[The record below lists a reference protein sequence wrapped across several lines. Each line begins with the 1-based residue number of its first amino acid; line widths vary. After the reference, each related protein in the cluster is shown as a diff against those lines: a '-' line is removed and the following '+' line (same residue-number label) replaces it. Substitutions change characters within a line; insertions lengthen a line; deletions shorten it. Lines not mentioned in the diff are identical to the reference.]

1 MGLSGTTRR
10 SSSPIAIKE
19 DRGSSLVKNRG
30 SSQKIMYPPNAS
42 KDGCRWK
49 NLYNS
54 EAGSDVIFLVGDPE
68 CWRFPAHI
76 DVLCQYPVFDAML
89 REPWSKKGTPIHI
102 PDDDP
107 RAFDNLLKFMYKNT
121 VELKSVVTALETL
134 GLANKYMCVDLVD
147 ECIVYL
153 TRNLTV
159 DTVLMVYHAARLYGG
174 QTAPRREQPAACS
187 PAATA
192 RATAPPLQ
200 DLMPAAVAADD
211 AHSEAFARMVQH
223 YDTLLEYCGAFIDR
237 NADRVMTDESVDEL
251 DTVELREL
259 LRRDGLAVSSEMVL
273 FATLERWCTHKC
285 KQQHL
290 ELTVANRR
298 AVLDDTVLLS
308 VRYLQMTANEFL
320 SGPMPS
326 GLLNAQE
333 TAVLMKHILNPKQPK
348 WTCQRLTKETLE
360 YMSTPR
366 AKRNHGAAGAG
377 GGLSYVIKRR
387 SSSFRGTASDPHR
400 CDGDDSSQSSEFDSP
415 KRSLC
420 CAGGK
425 KNKKNGGTGKKNKKK
440 CMDSCFCNCLIYC
453 LDVCFG

>member
-1 MGLSGTTRR
+1 MG
-10 SSSPIAIKE
+10 E
-19 DRGSSLVKNRG
+19 NRG
-30 SSQKIMYPPNAS
+30 LSQKIMYPQNAS
-42 KDGCRWK
+42 KDGRWK
-49 NLYNS
+49 NLYNN

-147 ECIVYL
+147 KCIVYL

-159 DTVLMVYHAARLYGG
+159 DTVLVVYQAARLYGG

-187 PAATA
+187 PVPTA

-223 YDTLLEYCGAFIDR
+223 YDTLLAYCGAFIDR

-259 LRRDGLAVSSEMVL
+259 LRRDGLAVSNEMVL
-273 FATLERWCTHKC
+273 FATVERWCTHKC

-360 YMSTPR
+360 YMATAR
-366 AKRNHGAAGAG
+366 AKRSHGTAGAG
-377 GGLSYVIKRR
+377 GGSLSYVIKRR
-387 SSSFRGTASDPHR
+387 SSSFRGGAAGDPRHYGGGG
-400 CDGDDSSQSSEFDSP
+400 DGDDSSQSSEFENSP
-415 KRSLC
+415 KRSSFC
-420 CAGGK
+420 CTGGK
-425 KNKKNGGTGKKNKKK
+425 KNKKNGGKKNKKK
-440 CMDSCFCNCLIYC
+440 CADSCFCNCLIYC

>member
-1 MGLSGTTRR
+1 MVENRELS
-10 SSSPIAIKE
+10 P
-19 DRGSSLVKNRG
+19 
-30 SSQKIMYPPNAS
+30 KIMYQNNTA
-42 KDGCRWK
+42 KDGRWK
-49 NLYNS
+49 NLYNN

-68 CWRFPAHI
+68 CWRFPGHI

-107 RAFDNLLKFMYKNT
+107 RAFDNLLKFMYKNQ

-134 GLANKYMCVDLVD
+134 ALANKYMCVDLVD
-147 ECIVYL
+147 ECISYL

-159 DTVLMVYHAARLYGG
+159 DTVLMVYQAARLYGG
-174 QTAPRREQPAACS
+174 QTVRRESCTPDV
-187 PAATA
+187 T

-200 DLMPAAVAADD
+200 DLMPSTVSED
-211 AHSEAFARMVQH
+211 AHAEAFARMVHH
-223 YDTLLEYCGAFIDR
+223 YDTLLAYCGAFIDR

-259 LRRDGLAVSSEMVL
+259 LRRDGLAVSSELVL
-273 FATLERWCTHKC
+273 FNTLERWCTHKC

-290 ELTVANRR
+290 ELTVPNKRL
-298 AVLDDTVLLS
+298 VLDDTLLLS
-308 VRYLQMTANEFL
+308 IRYLQMTANEFL

-333 TAVLMKHILNPKQPK
+333 TAVMMKHILNPKHPK

-360 YMSTPR
+360 YMATPR
-366 AKRNHGAAGAG
+366 LKRNSASLA
-377 GGLSYVIKRR
+377 YVIKRR
-387 SSSFRGTASDPHR
+387 ASTSRSSGGYDQQP
-400 CDGDDSSQSSEFDSP
+400 EMDSP
-415 KRSLC
+415 GSGSKR
-420 CAGGK
+420 AGKKSK
-425 KNKKNGGTGKKNKKK
+425 KNKSKKK
-440 CMDSCFCNCLIYC
+440 CTDSCFCNYLVYC